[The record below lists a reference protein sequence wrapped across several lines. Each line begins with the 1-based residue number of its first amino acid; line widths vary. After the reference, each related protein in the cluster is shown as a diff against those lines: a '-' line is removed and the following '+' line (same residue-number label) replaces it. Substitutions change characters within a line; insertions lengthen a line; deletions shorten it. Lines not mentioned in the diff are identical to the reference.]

1 MTIESGPDHDP
12 GPHTGSPKGTCI
24 MTALSEAP
32 TIVDRNSSRLR
43 VVLLCDVNDGQ
54 QERFLDAYEQIRHQ
68 VAAVPGHIS
77 DQLCQSIE
85 EPTRW
90 LITSEW
96 DNAAHFLSWVD
107 SAEHRELVKPLHGC
121 VRDTRSLRFTIARE
135 TPEPAEAAARRERQ
149 HAAGQGGNPAADRSG
164 VVRHALTFTVKP
176 GSEQAVAEILA
187 GYTSPRAR
195 VDERTRLLRTSLF
208 MHGNRVVRAVEV
220 EGDLAAALRHVSQQP
235 EVRAVEEAV
244 NPHLEEA
251 RDFADPASVR
261 SFFARA
267 ALPAVHHT
275 EAPAASGQG
284 RLNRRALLYP
294 VRRGCAQVAAKLLAG
309 HDEQA
314 VQDPANPLVRATVF
328 QRDDV
333 LVRVVDLCED
343 APEDPAVTAGVG
355 RGPAAAEL
363 THLLE
368 PGEDLLLSTADGL
381 RRFLNEYDLA
391 LVTDRSSAPH
401 S

>member
-1 MTIESGPDHDP
+1 
-12 GPHTGSPKGTCI
+12 
-24 MTALSEAP
+24 MTALSESP
-32 TIVDRNSSRLR
+32 TLADRTTSRLR
-43 VVLLCDVNDGQ
+43 VVLLCDVNEGQ
-54 QERFLDAYEQIRHQ
+54 QQRFLDAYEQIRHQ

-96 DNAAHFLSWVD
+96 DNATHFLSWVD

-135 TPEPAEAAARRERQ
+135 TPEPGDAEDVRRRGGEQRPV
-149 HAAGQGGNPAADRSG
+149 GQGRPAGAG
-164 VVRHALTFTVKP
+164 KPGGTVRHAITFTVKP
-176 GSEQAVAEILA
+176 GSEEAVAGILA

-195 VDERTRLLRTSLF
+195 VDEHTRLLRTSLY
-208 MHGNRVVRAVEV
+208 MHGNRVVRAIEV
-220 EGDLAAALRHVSQQP
+220 EGDLGAALRHVAQQP

-251 RDFADPASVR
+251 RDFADPGSVQ

-267 ALPAVHHT
+267 ALPAVHHS
-275 EAPAASGQG
+275 EAAGADAGG
-284 RLNRRALLYP
+284 ELHRRALVYP
-294 VRRGCAQVAAKLLAG
+294 VRRGCAQVAAKLLAS

-314 VQDPANPLVRATVF
+314 VQDPANPLVKATVF
-328 QRDDV
+328 QREDI
-333 LVRVVDLCED
+333 LVRVVDLRTGGQ
-343 APEDPAVTAGVG
+343 EDPAVTAGVG

-381 RRFLNEYDLA
+381 RRFLAEYDLT
-391 LVTDRSSAPH
+391 LVTDRSSQP

>member
-1 MTIESGPDHDP
+1 
-12 GPHTGSPKGTCI
+12 
-24 MTALSEAP
+24 MTALSESP
-32 TIVDRNSSRLR
+32 TLADQATSRLR
-43 VVLLCDVNDGQ
+43 VVLLCDVNEGQ
-54 QERFLDAYEQIRHQ
+54 QQRFLDAYEQIRHQ

-135 TPEPAEAAARRERQ
+135 TPEPGDAESARRHGGGQRP
-149 HAAGQGGNPAADRSG
+149 AGQGRPGG
-164 VVRHALTFTVKP
+164 TVRHAITFTVKP
-176 GSEQAVAEILA
+176 GSEEAVAEILA

-195 VDERTRLLRTSLF
+195 VDEHTRLLRTSLY

-220 EGDLAAALRHVSQQP
+220 EGDLGAALRHVAQQP
-235 EVRAVEEAV
+235 EVRAVEEAI

-251 RDFADPASVR
+251 RDFADPGSVQ

-267 ALPAVHHT
+267 ALPAVHHC
-275 EAPAASGQG
+275 EAAGAVGSGDL
-284 RLNRRALLYP
+284 RRRALIYP

-328 QRDDV
+328 QREDI
-333 LVRVVDLCED
+333 LVRVVDLRTG
-343 APEDPAVTAGVG
+343 AQ
-355 RGPAAAEL
+355 
-363 THLLE
+363 
-368 PGEDLLLSTADGL
+368 
-381 RRFLNEYDLA
+381 
-391 LVTDRSSAPH
+391 
-401 S
+401 

>member
-1 MTIESGPDHDP
+1 
-12 GPHTGSPKGTCI
+12 
-24 MTALSEAP
+24 MTALSETQESPPSA
-32 TIVDRNSSRLR
+32 DRDTTRLR

-54 QERFLDAYEQIRHQ
+54 QQRFLDAYEQIRHQ
-68 VAAVPGHIS
+68 VADIPGHIS

-85 EPTRW
+85 EPTKW

-96 DNAAHFLSWVD
+96 DSASRFLSWVD

-121 VRDTRSLRFTIARE
+121 VRDTRSLRFAIARE
-135 TPEPAEAAARRERQ
+135 TPERPAGRSRAAAAQGRPA
-149 HAAGQGGNPAADRSG
+149 AAGPQPGGL
-164 VVRHALTFTVKP
+164 VRHALTFTVKP
-176 GSEQAVAEILA
+176 GSEQDVAEILA
-187 GYTSPRAR
+187 GYRSPRAR
-195 VDERTRLLRTSLF
+195 VDENTRLLRTSLF

-220 EGDLAAALRHVSQQP
+220 EGDLAAALRHVAQQP

-244 NPHLEEA
+244 NPYLEEP

-267 ALPAVHHT
+267 ALPAAHHA
-275 EAPAASGQG
+275 EAPAAAHGEL
-284 RLNRRALLYP
+284 RRRALLYP

-309 HDEQA
+309 HDDQA
-314 VQDPANPLVRATVF
+314 VQDPANPLVRSTVF

-333 LVRVVDLCED
+333 LVRMVDLRAD
-343 APEDPAVTAGVG
+343 LPEDPAVAAGVG

-381 RRFLNEYDLA
+381 KRFLADYDLA
-391 LVTDRSSAPH
+391 LVTDRSSAQE